1 MVEQKVTVK
10 LVLDDFLG
18 EFYFAKDPLAL
29 ARQLRSEG
37 RYRKAAEF
45 VTLQSDEAA
54 AEEAFDISNNP
65 SCETLRRE
73 VFGHFRS
80 VSVGDIVEV
89 NGQEFLCASMGWKKL
104 S

>member
-1 MVEQKVTVK
+1 MAEQKVAVK
-10 LVLDDFLG
+10 LVLEDFLG

-37 RYRKAAEF
+37 RYRVAAGF
-45 VTLQSDEAA
+45 VTHQSGEEA

-65 SCETLRRE
+65 GRETLRQE
-73 VFGHFRS
+73 VFGLCRS

-89 NGQEFLCASMGWKKL
+89 NGQEFLCASMGWQKL